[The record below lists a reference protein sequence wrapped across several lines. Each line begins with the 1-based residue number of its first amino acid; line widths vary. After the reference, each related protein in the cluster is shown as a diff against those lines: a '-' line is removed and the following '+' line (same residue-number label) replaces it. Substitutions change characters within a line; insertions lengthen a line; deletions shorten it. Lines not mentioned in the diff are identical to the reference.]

1 MNQHIFITARAWLNP
16 RWMEAFDSVAH
27 CPLKDL
33 NVLGIEQQVQYWLD
47 ISLLA
52 VADRAQVVQQVC
64 ALYPRLVVM
73 TDELSENEAFKV
85 MQAGAAGY
93 CHYLAAPEQLREI
106 AAVVS
111 RGGLWLGAQLMQR
124 LLTASSVNNDTPQ
137 NSSQAALEQCLDPL
151 TSRERMVALEVGR
164 GASNREIATRLDI
177 TERTVKAHISAVF
190 EKLRVRDRVQL
201 ALLINDLSKKS
212 PPLSFSSIAES

>member
-151 TSRERMVALEVGR
+151 TSRERMVALEVGK
-164 GASNREIATRLDI
+164 GASNREIANQLYI
-177 TERTVKAHISAVF
+177 TEGTVKNHVTNILG
-190 EKLRVRDRVQL
+190 KLGVRDRTQA
-201 ALLINDLSKKS
+201 ALRARELGL
-212 PPLSFSSIAES
+212 L